1 MYIYGIISYCNYNNN
16 NNNNKE
22 LNVRGACLYLN
33 SKKSNGNKR
42 KNLLGKN
49 ERIGLQ
55 KSDRNKGIGLTMPI
69 TITSEINPI
78 LHCNIAL
85 SSKYTM

>member
-1 MYIYGIISYCNYNNN
+1 MNNIKKVLPKKVNIIIIIIIIFD
-16 NNNNKE
+16 KE
-22 LNVRGACLYLN
+22 LNARGACLCLN

-55 KSDRNKGIGLTMPI
+55 KKVMKTR
-69 TITSEINPI
+69 
-78 LHCNIAL
+78 A
-85 SSKYTM
+85 